1 MAEFISEIIA
11 FIGAHSEWT
20 FPIIFIVSFGESF
33 VFVSFL
39 FPGTTIMIAA
49 GFLVPDGTIPF
60 TPLVAGA
67 VLGAVLGDAI
77 SWWLGRRYGGHLTS
91 AWPLSRKPE
100 LIERGRKFF
109 LRFGAA
115 SVFIGRF
122 FGPMRAVIPLV
133 AGITRLPA
141 FEFWLANIGS
151 AIVWAPVMLVPG
163 VLGVK
168 AAELSGGDKVIKILI
183 GASAVVIVAALA
195 FAARRYKWFER
206 RAVDD

>member
-1 MAEFISEIIA
+1 MGEFISETIA
-11 FIGAHSEWT
+11 FIGANSEWT
-20 FPIIFIVSFGESF
+20 FPIIFIISFGESF
-33 VFVSFL
+33 VFASFL

-60 TPLVAGA
+60 MPLVAGA

-77 SWWLGRRYGGHLTS
+77 SWWLGRRYGKVLTGM
-91 AWPLSRKPE
+91 WPLSRNPE

-109 LRFGAA
+109 LRFGGA

-151 AIVWAPVMLVPG
+151 AIVWAPAMLVPG

-168 AAELSGGDKVIKILI
+168 AAELSGGDRVIKILI
-183 GASAVVIVAALA
+183 GASAVVVVVALA

-206 RAVDD
+206 RAADE

>member
-1 MAEFISEIIA
+1 MAEFISQIIA

-20 FPIIFIVSFGESF
+20 FPIIFITSFGESF

-60 TPLVAGA
+60 MPLVAGA
-67 VLGAVLGDAI
+67 VLGAIVGDAI
-77 SWWLGRRYGGHLTS
+77 SWWLGRRYGGHLTG
-91 AWPLSRKPE
+91 AWPLSRNPE

-109 LRFGAA
+109 LRYGAA

-141 FEFWLANIGS
+141 FEFWVANIAS
-151 AIVWAPVMLVPG
+151 AAVWAPAMLIPG
-163 VLGVK
+163 VLGMKV
-168 AAELSGGDKVIKILI
+168 AELSGGDRHIKFLI
-183 GASAVVIVAALA
+183 GASAVVVVIALA

-206 RAVDD
+206 RAADE

>member
-1 MAEFISEIIA
+1 MSDFIQSVVA
-11 FIGAHSEWT
+11 FIGAHSEWV
-20 FPIIFIVSFGESF
+20 FPVIFITSFGESF

-67 VLGAVLGDAI
+67 VLGAVVGDAI
-77 SWWLGRRYGGHLTS
+77 SWWLGRRYGGHLT
-91 AWPLSRKPE
+91 AMWPLSRNPE

-109 LRFGAA
+109 LRYGAA
-115 SVFIGRF
+115 SVFVGRF

-133 AGITRLPA
+133 AGITRLPGLQ
-141 FEFWLANIGS
+141 FWAANITS
-151 AIVWAPVMLVPG
+151 AIIWAPAMLIPG

-168 AAELSGGDKVIKILI
+168 AAELSGGDRIIKILI
-183 GASAVVIVAALA
+183 GASAIVVVAVLA
-195 FAARRYKWFER
+195 YAARHYKWFER
-206 RAVDD
+206 RPVDE